1 MNIYEYLEQGE
12 IIDKAS
18 YIAAQELIGVG
29 HHVIPLDKGEK
40 RPTSNIKKINDI
52 IKHPINLQ
60 NVQYYFDRD
69 CDIGIMLQRG
79 MEVIDIDE
87 KNSKGIT
94 KKILNTI
101 EQGWPEL
108 YQKLVICTTPTGG
121 AHIEYFAE
129 KVGGDPVLARVE
141 ASPHPLT
148 VIERIDE
155 TNKQYIKTAPS
166 AGYFYIQG
174 NPCELPKLD
183 MEERGWLMA
192 VMKSY
197 DQTPVYEVKKKDI
210 VREDSPWKVF
220 NTQKNWRYIL
230 DELTERNWKI
240 VMELNDRV
248 VVKRPDATSRHSGS
262 IFKDSNVLY
271 LFSTGSELDAGK
283 GYTPFGIYAHFYH
296 DGNIHNASKQLASE
310 GIGIN
315 ITDEGQF
322 WKKEHKR
329 IKIKYTELAAWLE
342 SIGYY
347 FYDNQLVQV
356 IHNKVRIAEIPDLIK
371 AFLNEV
377 EPDILDD
384 MIEKVPVIFK
394 ESGGLMQ
401 GLLTNLTR
409 EFVRDTKNETWFFFT
424 NCAVKVTN
432 ESCEPILYNEINGL
446 VWEENIIK
454 RRYEPTEY
462 KGCDAERFINILGG
476 NDVEQLNQIIGYNL
490 SRYKDPLISKSTV
503 IMEDVSAESEG
514 ESQGRSGKGVLVKF
528 IKEFRKTS
536 YINGK
541 TMNFSDTFLWQS
553 VQMDTNLIFIDDV
566 EKSFR
571 FTKLFSQIT
580 EGIEIN
586 AKNKAKIIIPY
597 ETSPKI
603 IITSNYAVGEMDEST
618 YDRKFEFPVVKR
630 FTSNY
635 KPIDE
640 FGRAF
645 FIDWDV
651 AEWCRFD
658 NFMISCAQRYLMLA
672 DRGKI
677 TVRTSNS
684 IDRNLINDTDK
695 AFVEWMDDQLQ
706 NNFFKFAPDMLK
718 NDRVMIGG
726 KLVTNAINVKQYKE
740 AAHNP
745 DYYIV
750 ESKQKVLEFIHKE
763 CNNNKITQTMLTK
776 WIKKWA
782 QVRDVEVDLS
792 YKKSNDSGR
801 FYRFISWPDQKNDIP
816 ESNQN
821 FTEDYF

>member
-1 MNIYEYLEQGE
+1 MNIYDYLEQGE
-12 IIDKAS
+12 IIDKAC
-18 YIAAQELIGVG
+18 YIAAKELIAAG

-40 RPTSNIKKINDI
+40 KPTSNIRKVADI
-52 IKHPINLQ
+52 VQHPINLQ
-60 NVQYYFDRD
+60 NVDYYFDKD
-69 CDIGIMLQRG
+69 CDIAIMMQRG

-87 KNSKGIT
+87 KNQKGIT

-101 EQGWPEL
+101 EMGWPEL
-108 YQKLVICTTPTGG
+108 YDKLVICTTPTGG
-121 AHIEYFAE
+121 AHIEYYAE
-129 KVGGDPVLARVE
+129 LVGGDPVLARVQ
-141 ASPHPLT
+141 ATPHPVAT
-148 VIERIDE
+148 IERIDE
-155 TNKQYIKTAPS
+155 TNKKYIKTAPS
-166 AGYFYIQG
+166 AGYFYIKG
-174 NPCELPKLD
+174 NPCELPKLNI
-183 MEERGWLMA
+183 EERGWLMS
-192 VMKSY
+192 VMRSF
-197 DQTPVYEVKKKDI
+197 DETPVYEVKKKDYQ
-210 VREDSPWKVF
+210 REDSPWKVF
-220 NTQKNWRYIL
+220 NTQNNWRYIQQ
-230 DELTERNWKI
+230 ELIDRNWKI
-240 VMELNDRV
+240 IMELNDRV
-248 VVKRPDATSRHSGS
+248 VVRRPNATSNHSGS

-271 LFSTGSELDAGK
+271 LFSTGSELEAGK

-296 DGNIHNASKQLASE
+296 DGNIYNASKQLASQ
-310 GIGIN
+310 GIGVN

-347 FYDNQLVQV
+347 YYDNQLVQV
-356 IHNKVRIAEIPDLIK
+356 INNKVRIAETSDLIK

-401 GLLTNLTR
+401 GLISTLNR
-409 EFVRDTKNETWFFFT
+409 EFVRDSKNETWFFFV

-432 ESCEPILYNEINGL
+432 ESCESILYNEIKGL
-446 VWEENIIK
+446 VWEDNIIN
-454 RRYEPTEY
+454 RRYELTDY
-462 KGCDAERFINILGG
+462 KGCDAERFIGILGG
-476 NDVEQLNQIIGYNL
+476 ADVSQLHQIIGYNL
-490 SRYKDPLISKSTV
+490 SRYKDPLISKATV

-514 ESQGRSGKGVLVKF
+514 ESQGRSGKGVMIKF

-541 TMNFSDTFLWQS
+541 TMNFSDNFLWQS

-586 AKNKAKIIIPY
+586 AKNKAKVIIPY

-603 IITSNYAVGEMDEST
+603 IITSNYAVGEMDDST
-618 YDRKFEFPVVKR
+618 YDRKFEFPVVKH

-635 KPIDE
+635 KPVDE

-645 FIDWDV
+645 FIDWD
-651 AEWCRFD
+651 ALEWSKFD
-658 NFMISCAQRYLMLA
+658 NFMIACAKNYLMLQ

-684 IDRNLINDTDK
+684 IDRNLINDTDR
-695 AFVEWMDDQLQ
+695 AFIEWIDDQMQ
-706 NNFFKFAPDMLK
+706 NNFFHFAPEVLK
-718 NDRVMIGG
+718 NARVTIAG
-726 KLVTNAINVKQYKE
+726 KLITNAVNMTQFKE
-740 AAHNP
+740 HSNNA
-745 DYYIV
+745 DYYIIK
-750 ESKQKVLEFIHKE
+750 SKQDLLTEVHKI
-763 CNNNKITQTMLTK
+763 CNNNKLNTNTLTR

-782 QVRDVEVDLS
+782 QVRGVECVLD
-792 YKKSNDSGR
+792 YKRGNDSGR
-801 FYRFISWPDQKNDIP
+801 FYRFVSWPEQQNGMPSIDQIQSEN
-816 ESNQN
+816 
-821 FTEDYF
+821 YF

>member
-1 MNIYEYLEQGE
+1 MNIYDYLEQGE
-12 IIDKAS
+12 IIDKACFV
-18 YIAAQELIGVG
+18 AAKELIECG
-29 HHVIPLDKGEK
+29 HHVIPLMKGEK
-40 RPTSNIKKINDI
+40 RPTVNIKRINDVV
-52 IKHPINLQ
+52 KNPINLH
-60 NVQYYFDRD
+60 NVSYFFDRD

-87 KNSKGIT
+87 KNCKGIT
-94 KKILNTI
+94 RRILNTI

-108 YQKLVICTTPTGG
+108 YEKLVICSTPTGG
-121 AHIEYFAE
+121 AHIEYYAE

-141 ASPHPLT
+141 GSPHPVT
-148 VIERIDE
+148 VVERIDE

-166 AGYFYIQG
+166 AGYYYIKG

-183 MEERGWLMA
+183 IEERGWLMS
-192 VMKSY
+192 VVKSF
-197 DQTPVYEVKKKDI
+197 DQSPIYEVKKKDY

-220 NTQKNWRYIL
+220 NAQNDWRYIQ
-230 DELTERNWKI
+230 DELTERNWKV

-248 VVKRPDATSRHSGS
+248 VICRPGATSRHSGS
-262 IFKDSNVLY
+262 IFKESNILY
-271 LFSTGSELDAGK
+271 LFSTGSDLEAGK

-296 DGNIHNASKQLASE
+296 DGNIHNAQKQLATQ

-322 WKKEHKR
+322 WKKEKHR
-329 IKIKYTELAAWLE
+329 LKIKYTELSAWLE

-347 FYDNQLVQV
+347 YYDNQLVQV
-356 IHNKVRIAEIPDLIK
+356 INNKVRIAETSDLIK

-401 GLLTNLTR
+401 GLIGNLNR
-409 EFVRDTKNETWFFFT
+409 EFVRDSKNETWFFFN

-432 ESCEPILYNEINGL
+432 ENCEPFLYNEIKGL
-446 VWEENIIK
+446 VWEENIIN
-454 RRYEPTEY
+454 RRFEPINY
-462 KGCDAERFINILGG
+462 SGCDAERFIGILGG
-476 NDVEQLNQIIGYNL
+476 DDVTQLEQIIGYNL
-490 SRYKDPLISKSTV
+490 SRYKDPLISKATV

-514 ESQGRSGKGVLVKF
+514 ESQGRSGKGVMIKF

-541 TMNFSDTFLWQS
+541 TMNFSDSFLWQS

-586 AKNKAKIIIPY
+586 AKNKAKVIIPY

-603 IITSNYAVGEMDEST
+603 IITSNYAVGEMDDST
-618 YDRKFEFPVVKR
+618 YDRKFEFPVVKH

-635 KPIDE
+635 KPVDE

-645 FIDWDV
+645 FIDWD
-651 AEWCRFD
+651 AIEWSKFD
-658 NFMISCAQRYLMLA
+658 NFMISCAQKYLSLQ

-684 IDRNLINDTDK
+684 IDRNLINDTDRG
-695 AFVEWMDDQLQ
+695 FVEWMDDQLQ
-706 NNFFKFAPDMLK
+706 NNFFLFAPQVLK
-718 NDRVMIGG
+718 NEKSEKNGS
-726 KLVTNAINVKQYKE
+726 LVVNAVNMSLFKINTN
-740 AAHNP
+740 NP
-745 DYYIV
+745 DYYISK
-750 ESKQKVLEFIHKE
+750 SKQDVLELIHKV
-763 CNNNKITQTMLTK
+763 CNNNKITQTTLTK
-776 WIKKWA
+776 WIKKWSH
-782 QVRDVEVDLS
+782 VRGVEVDLS
-792 YKKSNDSGR
+792 YKKGAETGR
-801 FYRFISWPDQKNDIP
+801 FYRFISWPDQNNSFP
-816 ESNQN
+816 NESVESEETP
-821 FTEDYF
+821 F

>member
-1 MNIYEYLEQGE
+1 MNIYDYLEQGE
-12 IIDKAS
+12 IIDKACH
-18 YIAAQELIGVG
+18 IAAQDLIKAG
-29 HHVIPLDKGEK
+29 HHVIPLIKGEK
-40 RPTSNIKKINDI
+40 RPTSNIKKISDI
-52 IKHPINLQ
+52 VQHPIHLN
-60 NVQYYFDRD
+60 NVDYYFNRE
-69 CDIGIMLQRG
+69 CDIGIMIQRG

-87 KNSKGIT
+87 KNCKGIT

-108 YQKLVICTTPTGG
+108 YEKLVICTTPTGG
-121 AHIEYFAE
+121 AHIEYYAE
-129 KVGGDPVLARVE
+129 IVGGDPVLARVE
-141 ASPHPLT
+141 GSPHPVT

-155 TNKQYIKTAPS
+155 TNKKYIKTAPS
-166 AGYFYIQG
+166 AGYYYIQG
-174 NPCELPKLD
+174 NPCELPNLNI
-183 MEERGWLMA
+183 EERGWLMS
-192 VMKSY
+192 VMRSY
-197 DQTPVYEVKKKDI
+197 DQTPIYEVKQRDVK
-210 VREDSPWKVF
+210 REDSPWKVF
-220 NTQKNWRYIL
+220 NTQNNWRYIL
-230 DELTERNWKI
+230 QELTDRNWTT

-248 VVKRPDATSRHSGS
+248 VIRRPYATSHHSGS

-271 LFSTGSELDAGK
+271 LFSTGSELESGK

-296 DGNIHNASKQLASE
+296 DGNIYNAQKQLASQ
-310 GIGIN
+310 GIGVN

-322 WKKEHKR
+322 WKKENKR

-347 FYDNQLVQV
+347 YYDNQLVQV
-356 IHNKVRIAEIPDLIK
+356 INNKVRIAEISDLIK

-401 GLLTNLTR
+401 GMIGTLNR
-409 EFVRDTKNETWFFFT
+409 EFVRDNKNETWFFFV

-432 ESCEPILYNEINGL
+432 ESCEPVLYNEIKGL
-446 VWEENIIK
+446 VWEDNIIN
-454 RRYEPTEY
+454 RRFEPTDY
-462 KGCDAERFINILGG
+462 KGCDAERFIGILGG
-476 NDVEQLNQIIGYNL
+476 NDVHHLEQIIGYNL
-490 SRYKDPLISKSTV
+490 SRYKDPLIAKATV

-514 ESQGRSGKGVLVKF
+514 ESQGRSGKGVMIKF

-541 TMNFSDTFLWQS
+541 TMNFSDNFLWQS

-603 IITSNYAVGEMDEST
+603 IITSNYAVGEMDDST
-618 YDRKFEFPVVKR
+618 YDRKFEFPVVKH

-645 FIDWDV
+645 FIDWDA
-651 AEWCRFD
+651 AEWSKFD
-658 NFMISCAQRYLMLA
+658 NFMISCAQKYLMLH

-677 TVRTSNS
+677 TVRTLNS
-684 IDRNLINDTDK
+684 IDRNLINDTNK
-695 AFVEWMDDQLQ
+695 AFIEFMDDQLQ
-706 NNFFKFAPDMLK
+706 SNFFMFAPDVLK
-718 NDRVMIGG
+718 NDRVFIAG
-726 KLVTNAINVKQYKE
+726 KLVTNAVNMKQFKQ
-740 AAHNP
+740 HLDNP

-750 ESKQKVLEFIHKE
+750 ESKQKVLEQVQKI
-763 CNNNKITQTMLTK
+763 CNNNKIDQNILTK

-782 QVRDVEVDLS
+782 KVRDVEFNEG
-792 YKKSNDSGR
+792 YKRGNTSGR
-801 FYRFISWPDQKNDIP
+801 FYRFISWPDQNIGVP
-816 ESNQN
+816 ESDNDTSEN
-821 FTEDYF
+821 YF

>member
-1 MNIYEYLEQGE
+1 MNIYDYLEQGE
-12 IIDKAS
+12 IIDKAC
-18 YIAAQELIGVG
+18 YVAARELIAAG

-40 RPTSNIKKINDI
+40 KPTSNIKRVADI
-52 IKHPINLQ
+52 VQHPINLQ
-60 NVQYYFDRD
+60 NVDYYFDRD
-69 CDIGIMLQRG
+69 CDIGIMMQRG

-87 KNSKGIT
+87 KKCKGIT

-108 YQKLVICTTPTGG
+108 YEKLVICTTPTGG
-121 AHIEYFAE
+121 AHIEYYAE
-129 KVGGDPVLARVE
+129 IVGGDPVLARVM
-141 ASPHPLT
+141 ASPHPEPI
-148 VIERIDE
+148 VERIDE
-155 TNKQYIKTAPS
+155 TNKKYIKTAPS
-166 AGYFYIQG
+166 AGYFYTQG
-174 NPCELPKLD
+174 NPCELPNLNI
-183 MEERGWLMA
+183 EERGWLMS
-192 VMKSY
+192 VMRSY
-197 DQTPVYEVKKKDI
+197 DETPVYEVKKKDYA
-210 VREDSPWKVF
+210 REDSPWKVF
-220 NTQKNWRYIL
+220 NTQNNWRYIQQ
-230 DELTERNWKI
+230 ELTDRNWKI
-240 VMELNDRV
+240 VMELNDRIV
-248 VVKRPDATSRHSGS
+248 VRRPFATSHHSGS
-262 IFKDSNVLY
+262 IFKESNVLY
-271 LFSTGSELDAGK
+271 LFSTGSDLEAGK

-296 DGNIHNASKQLASE
+296 EGNIHNASKQLASQ
-310 GIGIN
+310 GIGVN

-322 WKKEHKR
+322 WKKENKR

-347 FYDNQLVQV
+347 YYDNQLVQV
-356 IHNKVRIAEIPDLIK
+356 INNKVRIAEISDLIK

-401 GLLTNLTR
+401 GLIGVLKR
-409 EFVRDTKNETWFFFT
+409 EFVMDSKNETWFFFT

-432 ESCEPILYNEINGL
+432 ESCEAVLYNEIKGL
-446 VWEENIIK
+446 VWEENIIN
-454 RRYEPTEY
+454 RRFEPTDY
-462 KGCDAERFINILGG
+462 KGCDADRFIAILGG
-476 NDVEQLNQIIGYNL
+476 NDVEQLRQIIGYNL
-490 SRYKDPLISKSTV
+490 SRYKDPLISKATV

-514 ESQGRSGKGVLVKF
+514 ESQGRSGKGVMIKF

-541 TMNFSDTFLWQS
+541 TMNFSDSFLWQS

-603 IITSNYAVGEMDEST
+603 IITSNYAVGEMDDST
-618 YDRKFEFPVVKR
+618 YDRKFEFPVVKH

-645 FIDWDV
+645 FIDWDNL
-651 AEWCRFD
+651 EWSKFD
-658 NFMISCAQRYLMLA
+658 NFMISCAQKYLMLQ

-684 IDRNLINDTDK
+684 IDRNLINDTNK
-695 AFVEWMDDQLQ
+695 AFVEFMDDQLQ
-706 NNFFKFAPDMLK
+706 SNFFFFAPDVLK
-718 NDRVMIGG
+718 NDRVFIAG
-726 KLVTNAINVKQYKE
+726 KLVTNAVNMKQFKQ
-740 AAHNP
+740 HSDNP

-750 ESKQKVLEFIHKE
+750 ESKQKVLEQVQKV
-763 CNNNKITQTMLTK
+763 CNNNKIDQNILTK

-782 QVRDVEVDLS
+782 KVRDVEFNEG
-792 YKKSNDSGR
+792 YKRGNTSGR
-801 FYRFISWPDQKNDIP
+801 FYRFISWPDQNIGVP
-816 ESNQN
+816 ESDNDMLEN
-821 FTEDYF
+821 YF

>member
-1 MNIYEYLEQGE
+1 MNIYDYLEQGE
-12 IIDKAS
+12 IIDKAC
-18 YIAAQELIGVG
+18 YVAAKELIEAG
-29 HHVIPLDKGEK
+29 HHVIPLHKGEK
-40 RPTSNIKKINDI
+40 KPTGNIRKISDI
-52 IKHPINLQ
+52 VQHPINLQ
-60 NVQYYFDRD
+60 NIDYYFERD
-69 CDIGIMLQRG
+69 CDIGIMIQRG

-87 KNSKGIT
+87 KNCKGIT

-108 YQKLVICTTPTGG
+108 YDKLVICTTPTGG
-121 AHIEYFAE
+121 AHIEYYAE
-129 KVGGDPVLARVE
+129 IVGGDPVLARVE
-141 ASPHPLT
+141 GSPHPIT

-155 TNKQYIKTAPS
+155 TNKKYIKTAPS
-166 AGYFYIQG
+166 AGYFYMKG
-174 NPCELPKLD
+174 NPCELPKLT
-183 MEERGWLMA
+183 MEERGWLMS
-192 VMKSY
+192 VMRSY
-197 DQTPVYEVKKKDI
+197 DQTPVYEVKQRDVK
-210 VREDSPWKVF
+210 REDSPWKVF
-220 NTQKNWRYIL
+220 NTQNNWRYIL
-230 DELTERNWKI
+230 QELTDRNWTT

-248 VVKRPDATSRHSGS
+248 VIRRPGATSNHSGS

-271 LFSTGSELDAGK
+271 LFSTGSELEAGK

-296 DGNIHNASKQLASE
+296 DGNIHNAQKQLASQ
-310 GIGIN
+310 GIGVN

-329 IKIKYTELAAWLE
+329 IKIKYTELAAWLS

-347 FYDNQLVQV
+347 YYDNQLVQV
-356 IHNKVRIAEIPDLIK
+356 INNKVRIAEISDLIK

-401 GLLTNLTR
+401 GLIGTLKR
-409 EFVRDTKNETWFFFT
+409 EFVRDSKNETWFFFI

-432 ESCEPILYNEINGL
+432 ESFEPVLYNEINGL
-446 VWEENIIK
+446 VWEENIIN
-454 RRYEPTEY
+454 RRFEPMDY
-462 KGCDAERFINILGG
+462 KGCDAEKFIGILGG
-476 NDVEQLNQIIGYNL
+476 NDVHHLEQIIGYNL
-490 SRYKDPLISKSTV
+490 SRYKDPLISKATV

-514 ESQGRSGKGVLVKF
+514 ESQGRSGKGVMIKF

-541 TMNFSDTFLWQS
+541 TMNFSDSFLWQS

-586 AKNKAKIIIPY
+586 AKNKAKVIIPY

-603 IITSNYAVGEMDEST
+603 IITSNYAVGEMDDST
-618 YDRKFEFPVVKR
+618 YDRKFEFPVVKH

-645 FIDWDV
+645 FIDWDTL
-651 AEWCRFD
+651 EWSKFD
-658 NFMISCAQRYLMLA
+658 NFMISCAQKYLMLH

-684 IDRNLINDTDK
+684 IDRNLINDTNK
-695 AFVEWMDDQLQ
+695 SFVEWMDDQLQ
-706 NNFFKFAPDMLK
+706 NNFFMFAPDVLK
-718 NDRVMIGG
+718 TDRVFING
-726 KLVTNAINVKQYKE
+726 KLVTNAVNMKLFKE
-740 AAHNP
+740 NP
-745 DYYIV
+745 KSTDYYIC
-750 ESKQKVLEFIHKE
+750 ESKEKMLGEVQKI
-763 CNNNKITQTMLTK
+763 CNNNKIDQNILTK

-782 QVRDVEVDLS
+782 KVRGVEFDET
-792 YKKSNDSGR
+792 YRKSNISGR
-801 FYRFISWPDQKNDIP
+801 FYRFISWPEQNIGTTDNVNDTS
-816 ESNQN
+816 EN
-821 FTEDYF
+821 YF

>member
-1 MNIYEYLEQGE
+1 MNIYDYLEQGE
-12 IIDKAS
+12 IIDKACFV
-18 YIAAQELIGVG
+18 AAKELIESG
-29 HHVIPLDKGEK
+29 HHVIPLMKGEK
-40 RPTSNIKKINDI
+40 RPTVNIKRINDVV
-52 IKHPINLQ
+52 KNPINSH
-60 NVQYYFDRD
+60 NVSYFFDRD

-87 KNSKGIT
+87 KNCKGIT
-94 KKILNTI
+94 RRILNTI

-108 YQKLVICTTPTGG
+108 YEKLVICSTPTGG

-129 KVGGDPVLARVE
+129 KVGGDPVLARV
-141 ASPHPLT
+141 AGSPHPVT
-148 VIERIDE
+148 VVERIDE

-166 AGYFYIQG
+166 AGYYYIKG

-183 MEERGWLMA
+183 IEERGWLMS
-192 VMKSY
+192 VVKSF
-197 DQTPVYEVKKKDI
+197 DQSPVYEVKKKDY

-220 NTQKNWRYIL
+220 NAQNDWRYIQ
-230 DELTERNWKI
+230 DQLTERNWKV
-240 VMELNDRV
+240 VMELNDKV
-248 VVKRPDATSRHSGS
+248 VIRRPEATSRHSGS
-262 IFKDSNVLY
+262 IFKDSNILY
-271 LFSTGSELDAGK
+271 LFSTGSDLEAGK

-296 DGNIHNASKQLASE
+296 DGNIHNAQKQLASQ

-322 WKKEHKR
+322 WKKEKHR
-329 IKIKYTELAAWLE
+329 LKIKYTELAAWLE

-347 FYDNQLVQV
+347 YYDNQLVQV
-356 IHNKVRIAEIPDLIK
+356 INNKVRIAETSDLIK

-401 GLLTNLTR
+401 GLIGNLNR
-409 EFVRDTKNETWFFFT
+409 EFVRDNKNETWFFFN

-432 ESCEPILYNEINGL
+432 ENCEPVLYNEIKGL
-446 VWEENIIK
+446 VWEDNIIN
-454 RRYEPTEY
+454 RRFEPINYT
-462 KGCDAERFINILGG
+462 GCDAERFIGILGG
-476 NDVEQLNQIIGYNL
+476 EDVHHLEQIIGYNL
-490 SRYKDPLISKSTV
+490 SRYKDPLISKATV

-514 ESQGRSGKGVLVKF
+514 ESQGRSGKGVMIKF

-541 TMNFSDTFLWQS
+541 TMNFSDSFLWQS

-586 AKNKAKIIIPY
+586 AKNKAKVIIPY

-603 IITSNYAVGEMDEST
+603 IITSNYAVGEMDDST
-618 YDRKFEFPVVKR
+618 YDRKFEFPVVKYFNSAR
-630 FTSNY
+630 

-645 FIDWDV
+645 FIDWDTI
-651 AEWCRFD
+651 EWSKFD
-658 NFMISCAQRYLMLA
+658 NFMISCAQKYLMLQ

-684 IDRNLINDTDK
+684 IDRNLINDTNK
-695 AFVEWMDDQLQ
+695 TFVEFMDDQLQ
-706 NNFFKFAPDMLK
+706 NNFFMFAPDVLK
-718 NDRVMIGG
+718 NDRVIVNG
-726 KLVTNAINVKQYKE
+726 KLVTNAVNMKLYKE
-740 AAHNP
+740 NSKSN
-745 DYYIV
+745 DYYIT
-750 ESKQKVLEFIHKE
+750 ESKEKLLGEVQKL
-763 CNNNKITQTMLTK
+763 CNNNKIDQNLLTR
-776 WIKKWA
+776 WLKKWSK
-782 QVRDVEVDLS
+782 VRDVVIDEG
-792 YKKSNDSGR
+792 YKKSNTSGR
-801 FYRFISWPDQKNDIP
+801 FYRFISWPDQVIGIP
-816 ESNQN
+816 DSGLDMQEN
-821 FTEDYF
+821 YF

>member
-12 IIDKAS
+12 IIDKACFV
-18 YIAAQELIGVG
+18 AAKELIECG
-29 HHVIPLDKGEK
+29 HHVIPLMKGEK
-40 RPTSNIKKINDI
+40 RPTINIKRINDVV
-52 IKHPINLQ
+52 KNPINLH
-60 NVQYYFDRD
+60 NVSYFFDRD

-87 KNSKGIT
+87 KNCKGIT

-101 EQGWPEL
+101 EMGWPEL
-108 YQKLVICTTPTGG
+108 YDKLVICSTPTGG
-121 AHIEYFAE
+121 AHIEYYAE

-141 ASPHPLT
+141 GSPHPVT
-148 VIERIDE
+148 VVERIDE

-166 AGYFYIQG
+166 AGYYYIKG

-183 MEERGWLMA
+183 IEERGWLMS
-192 VMKSY
+192 VVKSF
-197 DQTPVYEVKKKDI
+197 DQSPVYEVKKKDY

-220 NTQKNWRYIL
+220 NAQNDWRYIQ
-230 DELTERNWKI
+230 DELTVRNWKV

-248 VVKRPDATSRHSGS
+248 VVRRPNATSNHSGS
-262 IFKDSNVLY
+262 IFKDSNILY
-271 LFSTGSELDAGK
+271 LFSTGSDLEAGK

-296 DGNIHNASKQLASE
+296 DGNIHNAQKQLATQ

-322 WKKEHKR
+322 WKKEKHR
-329 IKIKYTELAAWLE
+329 LKIKYTELAAWLE

-347 FYDNQLVQV
+347 YFDNQLVQV
-356 IHNKVRIAEIPDLIK
+356 INNKVRISETSDLIK

-401 GLLTNLTR
+401 GLIGTLNR
-409 EFVRDTKNETWFFFT
+409 EFVRDSKNETWFFFI

-432 ESCEPILYNEINGL
+432 ENCEPVLYNEIKGL
-446 VWEENIIK
+446 VWEENIIN
-454 RRYEPTEY
+454 RRFEPINYT
-462 KGCDAERFINILGG
+462 GCDAERFIGILGG
-476 NDVEQLNQIIGYNL
+476 DDITQLEQIIGYNL
-490 SRYKDPLISKSTV
+490 SRYKDPLISKATV

-514 ESQGRSGKGVLVKF
+514 ESQGRSGKGVMIKF

-541 TMNFSDTFLWQS
+541 TMNFSDSFLWQS

-586 AKNKAKIIIPY
+586 AKNKAKVIIPY

-603 IITSNYAVGEMDEST
+603 IITSNYAVGEMDDST
-618 YDRKFEFPVVKR
+618 YDRKFEFPVVKH

-635 KPIDE
+635 KPVDE

-645 FIDWDV
+645 FIDWD
-651 AEWCRFD
+651 AIEWSKFD
-658 NFMISCAQRYLMLA
+658 NFMISCAQKYLSLN

-684 IDRNLINDTDK
+684 IDRNLINDTDRG
-695 AFVEWMDDQLQ
+695 FVEWMDDQLQ
-706 NNFFKFAPDMLK
+706 SNFFLFAPQVLK
-718 NDRVMIGG
+718 NERSEKNGSLTV
-726 KLVTNAINVKQYKE
+726 NAVNMSMFKKNINN
-740 AAHNP
+740 A
-745 DYYIV
+745 DYYITK
-750 ESKQKVLEFIHKE
+750 SKQDVLELIHKV
-763 CNNNKITQTMLTK
+763 CNNNKITQTTLTK
-776 WIKKWA
+776 WIKKWS

-792 YKKSNDSGR
+792 YKRGNETGR
-801 FYRFISWPDQKNDIP
+801 FYRFISWPDQNNSFQD
-816 ESNQN
+816 ESEESEETP
-821 FTEDYF
+821 F

>member
-1 MNIYEYLEQGE
+1 MNIYDYLEQGE
-12 IIDKAS
+12 IIDKAC
-18 YIAAQELIGVG
+18 YVAAKELIASG

-40 RPTSNIKKINDI
+40 RPTSSIKKIDDI
-52 IKHPINLQ
+52 VKHPINLQ
-60 NVQYYFDRD
+60 NVDFYFDRD

-87 KNSKGIT
+87 KNCQGIT
-94 KKILNTI
+94 KRILYTI
-101 EQGWPEL
+101 EKGWLEL
-108 YQKLVICTTPTGG
+108 YEKLVICTTPSGG
-121 AHIEYFAE
+121 AHIEYYAE

-141 ASPHPLT
+141 GSPHPLT

-155 TNKQYIKTAPS
+155 TNKRYIKTAPS
-166 AGYFYIQG
+166 SGYYYIQG

-183 MEERGWLMA
+183 IEERGWLMA

-197 DQTPVYEVKKKDI
+197 DRTPVYEVKQRDVK
-210 VREDSPWKVF
+210 REDSPWKVF
-220 NTQKNWRYIL
+220 NAQNNWRYIL
-230 DELTERNWKI
+230 QELKDRNWTE

-248 VVKRPDATSRHSGS
+248 VIKRPGATSRHSGC
-262 IFKDSNVLY
+262 IFKDSNILY

-296 DGNIHNASKQLASE
+296 DGNIHNASKQLASQ

-322 WKKEHKR
+322 WKKDGKK
-329 IKIKYTELAAWLE
+329 IKIKYTELAAWLK

-347 FYDNQLVQV
+347 YFDQQLVQV
-356 IHNKVRIAEIPDLIK
+356 IQNKVRIAEISDLIK
-371 AFLNEV
+371 AFFNEV

-394 ESGGLMQ
+394 DNGGLMQ
-401 GLLTNLTR
+401 GLIETLEDN
-409 EFVRDTKNETWFFFT
+409 FVKDTKNETWFFYQ

-432 ESCEPILYNEINGL
+432 ETSIPVLYNEIKGL
-446 VWEENIIK
+446 VWEENIIN
-454 RRYEPTEY
+454 RRFEQSDYD
-462 KGCDAERFINILGG
+462 GCDAERFIGILGG
-476 NDVEQLNQIIGYNL
+476 EKRKELEQIIGYNL
-490 SRYKDPLISKSTV
+490 SRYKDPLISKATV

-541 TMNFSDTFLWQS
+541 TMNFSDSFLWQS
-553 VQMDTNLIFIDDV
+553 VQMDTNLIYIDDV

-597 ETSPKI
+597 ENSPKL
-603 IITSNYAVGEMDEST
+603 IITSNYAVGEMDDST
-618 YDRKFEFPVVKR
+618 FDRKFEFPVVKYFNSSR
-630 FTSNY
+630 

-645 FIDWDV
+645 FIDWDSK
-651 AEWCRFD
+651 EWSKFD
-658 NFMISCAQRYLMLA
+658 NFMIDCAQKYLMLQ

-677 TVRTSNS
+677 TVQTSNS
-684 IDRNLINDTDK
+684 IDRILINDTDRG
-695 AFVEWMDDQLQ
+695 FVEFMDDQLQ
-706 NNFFKFAPDMLK
+706 SNFFLFAPDVLK
-718 NDRVMIGG
+718 NDRQTIAG
-726 KLVTNAINVKQYKE
+726 KLVTNAVNMSQFRQYPD
-740 AAHNP
+740 NP
-745 DYYIV
+745 DYYIS
-750 ESKQKVLEFIHKE
+750 ESKQKVLELIHKV
-763 CNNNKITQTMLTK
+763 CNNNKITQTTLTK

-782 QVRDVEVDLS
+782 QVREVEIDLS
-792 YKKSNDSGR
+792 YKRGNDSGR
-801 FYRFISWPDQKNDIP
+801 FYRFISWKEQ
-816 ESNQN
+816 QN
-821 FTEDYF
+821 EFPKSSENELEDYF

>member
-1 MNIYEYLEQGE
+1 MNIYDYLEQGE
-12 IIDKAS
+12 IIDKAC
-18 YIAAQELIGVG
+18 YVAAKELIAAG
-29 HHVIPLDKGEK
+29 HHVIPLYKGEK
-40 RPTSNIKKINDI
+40 KPTSNIKRVSDI
-52 IKHPINLQ
+52 VQHPIHLN
-60 NVQYYFDRD
+60 NVDYYFDRD
-69 CDIGIMLQRG
+69 CDIGIMMQRG

-87 KNSKGIT
+87 KKCKGIT

-108 YQKLVICTTPTGG
+108 YDKLVICSTPTGG
-121 AHIEYFAE
+121 AHIEYYAE
-129 KVGGDPVLARVE
+129 IVGGDPVLARVM
-141 ASPHPLT
+141 ASPHPEPI
-148 VIERIDE
+148 VERIDE
-155 TNKQYIKTAPS
+155 TNKKYIKTAPS
-166 AGYFYIQG
+166 SGYFYMKG
-174 NPCELPKLD
+174 NPCELPKLN
-183 MEERGWLMA
+183 MEERGWLMS
-192 VMKSY
+192 VMRSY
-197 DQTPVYEVKKKDI
+197 DETPVYEVKKKDYA
-210 VREDSPWKVF
+210 REDSPWKVF
-220 NTQKNWRYIL
+220 NTQNNWRYIQQ
-230 DELTERNWKI
+230 ELIDRNWKI
-240 VMELNDRV
+240 VMELNDRIV
-248 VVKRPDATSRHSGS
+248 VRRPAATSNHSGS

-271 LFSTGSELDAGK
+271 LFSTGSELEAGK

-296 DGNIHNASKQLASE
+296 DGNIHNASKQLASQ
-310 GIGIN
+310 GIGVN

-322 WKKEHKR
+322 WKKENKR

-347 FYDNQLVQV
+347 YYDNQLVQV
-356 IHNKVRIAEIPDLIK
+356 INNKVRIAEISDLIK

-401 GLLTNLTR
+401 GLIGILNR
-409 EFVRDTKNETWFFFT
+409 EFVRDSKNETWFFFT

-432 ESCEPILYNEINGL
+432 ESCEPVLYNEIKGL
-446 VWEENIIK
+446 VWEENIIN
-454 RRYEPTEY
+454 RRFETTDY
-462 KGCDAERFINILGG
+462 KGCDAERFIGILGG
-476 NDVEQLNQIIGYNL
+476 SDVHHLQQIIGYNL
-490 SRYKDPLISKSTV
+490 SRYKDPLISKATV

-514 ESQGRSGKGVLVKF
+514 ESQGRSGKGVMIKF

-541 TMNFSDTFLWQS
+541 TMNFSDSFLWQS

-586 AKNKAKIIIPY
+586 AKNKAKVIIPY

-603 IITSNYAVGEMDEST
+603 IITSNYAVGEMDDST
-618 YDRKFEFPVVKR
+618 YDRKFEFPVVKH

-645 FIDWDV
+645 FIDWDTI
-651 AEWCRFD
+651 EWSKFD
-658 NFMISCAQRYLMLA
+658 NFMICCAQKYLMLQ

-684 IDRNLINDTDK
+684 IDRNLINDTNK
-695 AFVEWMDDQLQ
+695 SFVEWMDDQLQ
-706 NNFFKFAPDMLK
+706 NNFFMFAPDILK
-718 NDRVMIGG
+718 TDRVFING
-726 KLVTNAINVKQYKE
+726 KLVTNAVNMKLFKDYAK
-740 AAHNP
+740 NT
-745 DYYIV
+745 DYYIA
-750 ESKQKVLEFIHKE
+750 ESKEKMLGEVQKI
-763 CNNNKITQTMLTK
+763 CNNNKIDQNVLTK

-782 QVRDVEVDLS
+782 KVRGVEFDEG
-792 YKKSNDSGR
+792 YKKSNTSGR
-801 FYRFISWPDQKNDIP
+801 FYRFISWP
-816 ESNQN
+816 NQN
-821 FTEDYF
+821 IGIPDEDTDTSENYF